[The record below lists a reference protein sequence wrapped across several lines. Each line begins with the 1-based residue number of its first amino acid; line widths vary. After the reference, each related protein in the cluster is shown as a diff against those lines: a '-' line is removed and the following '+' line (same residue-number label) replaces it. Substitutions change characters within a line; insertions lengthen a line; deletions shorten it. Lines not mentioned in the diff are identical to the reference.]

1 MVTNITTL
9 LMYSIRQKINA
20 IIHNIFLTLIMR
32 FLIIGGNKGDTMIA
46 IRQMISPKY
55 YLHGDYLYVVMGYG
69 VSVCRK
75 AIGGDWPMYY
85 AYETHW
91 QTIDTWNY

>member
-1 MVTNITTL
+1 
-9 LMYSIRQKINA
+9 
-20 IIHNIFLTLIMR
+20 
-32 FLIIGGNKGDTMIA
+32 MIA